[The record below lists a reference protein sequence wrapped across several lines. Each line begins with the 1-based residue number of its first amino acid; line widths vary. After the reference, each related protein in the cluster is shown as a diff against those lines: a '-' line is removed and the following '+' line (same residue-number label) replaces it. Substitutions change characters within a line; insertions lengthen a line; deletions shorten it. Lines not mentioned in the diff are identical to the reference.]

1 MRRVERRFSLS
12 PGEKAGVRGNFGAAA
27 LFGSLKSVL
36 RFLAED
42 IGKCLDDVLD
52 SVQRTLVHRE
62 KTIR

>member
-1 MRRVERRFSLS
+1 
-12 PGEKAGVRGNFGAAA
+12 
-27 LFGSLKSVL
+27 L